1 MAGST
6 ALLPVPD
13 ALARLLALA
22 PVPDIEQ
29 APLVAALGRTLAAPV
44 HATRTQPAADL
55 SAMDGY
61 ALRFSELHE
70 TLIVTGEAAAG
81 AAPFAIPPGHAAR
94 IFTGGAVPAGADVIL
109 VQEEAARDGER
120 LTLSGEGPPAAGAH
134 IRRAG
139 SDFHGGDLLLPAGT
153 PVTPAVIALA
163 AAAGHG
169 TLAVRRRPR
178 VVILSTGNELV
189 PPGAPVCGVQLPSS
203 NAPML
208 AALLARLPVDVQD
221 RGIVPDDLPTLT
233 AAFRDAADWADI
245 VVTTGGA
252 SVGDHDLVRPALI
265 AAGAEIDF
273 WRIALKPGK
282 PLLAGRLGT
291 TVALGLPGNPVSA
304 YVTALLFLCPL
315 AARIAGADHLL
326 PVPETMPLATPLPAT
341 GARRE
346 YLRATARDGV
356 AHPLTG
362 QDSAALRRLPEA
374 DLLVQRDAHSP
385 PAPAGTM
392 VTVVRIA

>member
-6 ALLPVPD
+6 PLLPVPE

-22 PVPDIEQ
+22 PVPGIEH

-61 ALRFSELHE
+61 ALRFAERHMPLV
-70 TLIVTGEAAAG
+70 VTGEAAAG

-109 VQEEAARDGER
+109 VQEEAARDGDI
-120 LTLSGEGPPAAGAH
+120 LTLSGEGPPAIGAH

-139 SDFHGGDLLLPAGT
+139 SDFCGGDLLLAAGT

-178 VVILSTGNELV
+178 IVILSTGDELV
-189 PPGAPVCGVQLPSS
+189 PPGAPATGVQLPSS

-221 RGIVPDDLPTLT
+221 RGIVRDDLETLT
-233 AAFRDAADWADI
+233 TAFRDAAGWADI
-245 VVTTGGA
+245 IVTTGGA

-282 PLLAGRLGT
+282 PLMAGRLRT

-304 YVTALLFLCPL
+304 YVTALLFLLPL
-315 AARIAGADHLL
+315 AARIAGADHML
-326 PVPETMPLATPLPAT
+326 PAAETMALATPLPAT
-341 GARRE
+341 GPRRE
-346 YLRATARDGV
+346 YVRAAARGGM

-374 DLLVQRDAHSP
+374 DLLVLRDAHSP
-385 PAPAGTM
+385 AAPGGAI